1 MTEKRPVAPVD
12 PAALANTMSSISGEC
27 QRFLNQYWAG
37 QLARTNTAPDPLGVI
52 PALQTLYQQW
62 LSHPDSLARAQ
73 ANLFQQYLGLW
84 QNFAQRL
91 WGLKTEPMVA
101 PAPGDKRFRDSEWQT
116 NPFFDFVKQSY
127 LIAANAMVKMSAETP
142 DLDPHVARKAAFYVR
157 QFADALAPTNF
168 VATNPEVLR
177 TTLESGGRNLVD
189 GLRHLLED
197 FDPVHGTVKPR
208 MVDDS
213 QFELG
218 ENVATSPG
226 KVVFRNELMEIIQ
239 YAPSTE
245 RVKRRPLLIIPPW
258 INKFYILDLQPKNSF
273 IKWAVAQGHSVFVI
287 SWVNPGPELKDKDF
301 EDYVFGG
308 PLAALDALEEI
319 TGESSFNVIGYCI
332 GGTLLG
338 ATLARLRA
346 HGDTRVAS
354 ATFFTALLDFSEV
367 GDLSV
372 FIDDEQ
378 IRNIEATTGARGFLE
393 GREMAAAFNMI
404 RANDLIW
411 SFVVN
416 NYLLGRAP
424 AAFDLL
430 FWNSDSTRM
439 PARMLSTYLRR
450 MYRDNALREPG
461 GISIQ
466 GEPVDLRRID
476 IPVCFV
482 SAVEDHIAP
491 WKSTYLGAQVL
502 KGPVDFILGKAGHV
516 AGIINPPGPRAYDHY
531 TGARVGKDSPEAWL
545 EAATLQKGSWWDTWA
560 KWIDKHSG
568 GEVAARTPGGKGK
581 TLGDAPGSYVRVRL
595 A

>member
-1 MTEKRPVAPVD
+1 MTEKSPAPALD
-12 PAALANTMSSISGEC
+12 PAALASTMSSISGEC

-37 QLARTNTAPDPLGVI
+37 QLARTSAAPDPLGVI

-91 WGLKTEPMVA
+91 WGLKNEPMVA

-142 DLDPHVARKAAFYVR
+142 DLEPHQARKAAFYVK
-157 QFADALAPTNF
+157 QFADAFAPTNF

-177 TTLESGGRNLVD
+177 TTLETGGRNLVD

-197 FDPVHGTVKPR
+197 FDPVHGTIKPR

-218 ENVATSPG
+218 ENVAISPG
-226 KVVFRNELMEIIQ
+226 KVVCRNELMELIQ
-239 YAPSTE
+239 YEPSTE

-273 IKWAVAQGHSVFVI
+273 IRWAVGQGHTVFVI

-308 PLAALDALEEI
+308 PLAALDAMTRV
-319 TGESSFNVIGYCI
+319 TGETSFNVIGYCI

-338 ATLARLRA
+338 AALAWLRA
-346 HGDTRVAS
+346 QGDTRVAS

-372 FIDDEQ
+372 FIDDAQ
-378 IRNIEATTGARGFLE
+378 IKNIEESTQARGFLE

-416 NYLLGRAP
+416 NYLLGRSP

-461 GISIQ
+461 GITIR
-466 GEPVDLRRID
+466 GEPVDLRLID

-491 WKSTYLGAQVL
+491 WKSTYLGAQTL
-502 KGPVDFILGKAGHV
+502 GGPVNFILGKAGHV
-516 AGIINPPGPRAYDHY
+516 AGIINPPGPKAYDHY
-531 TGARVGKDSPEAWL
+531 TGGPIGKLGPDAWL
-545 EAATLQKGSWWDTWA
+545 EAATLQKGSWWETWERWVGQYA
-560 KWIDKHSG
+560 G
-568 GEVAARTPGGKGK
+568 GDVTARKAGGKVK